1 MYKRQVYLS
10 AALPLY
16 LAVPVVALLTVA
28 LGFVIEKIAYKP
40 LRSAPRMS
48 VMISA
53 IGVSYLLQNLA
64 LYVTGG
70 LNKTYPTIPWISDQ
84 VDLFGATT
92 KRVTLITPVLTIILV
107 ILLVQLINH
116 TKVGM
121 AMRAVAKAFET
132 SQLMGIK
139 INNVISVTFIIGSF
153 LAAVGSM
160 LYFSNYPGR
169 CV

>member
-1 MYKRQVYLS
+1 
-10 AALPLY
+10 
-16 LAVPVVALLTVA
+16 
-28 LGFVIEKIAYKP
+28 
-40 LRSAPRMS
+40 MS

-107 ILLVQLINH
+107 ILLVQLI
-116 TKVGM
+116 TTP
-121 AMRAVAKAFET
+121 RWEW
-132 SQLMGIK
+132 LC
-139 INNVISVTFIIGSF
+139 
-153 LAAVGSM
+153 
-160 LYFSNYPGR
+160 GR
-169 CV
+169 